1 VLIQEGLSNLPNR
14 KQETKMTEHLI
25 SSVRR
30 ILVLSAVTY
39 IVLPLLPGVTFTG
52 NILTAMGFG
61 TMLFV
66 AAVVDLILIAL
77 AMWWLSLV
85 SLGNFV
91 IDFKMESKSAF
102 APLFVVALVLAELS
116 TIARKIGV
124 LSFDGWL
131 PMATSA
137 LILALAAW
145 LVCLKFDTFLFDLNV
160 DRQGSRP
167 RGGKK
172 LRVRVPV
179 QTR

>member
-1 VLIQEGLSNLPNR
+1 
-14 KQETKMTEHLI
+14 MTEHLI

-30 ILVLSAVTY
+30 ILVLSAVIY
-39 IVLPLLPGVTFTG
+39 VVLPLLPGVTFTG
-52 NILTAMGFG
+52 NILSALGFG

-85 SLGNFV
+85 SRGNFV
-91 IDFKMESKSAF
+91 IDLKMESKSAF

-116 TIARKIGV
+116 SIAHKFGV

-137 LILALAAW
+137 LILALSAW
-145 LVCLKFDTFLFDLNV
+145 LVCLKFDTLLFDLNV

>member
-1 VLIQEGLSNLPNR
+1 MNEYL
-14 KQETKMTEHLI
+14 T

-30 ILVLSAVTY
+30 ILVLSTVTY
-39 IVLPLLPGVTFTG
+39 VVLPLLPGVTFTG
-52 NILTAMGFG
+52 NIFSALGFG
-61 TMLFV
+61 TMLFA

-91 IDFKMESKSAF
+91 FDFKMETKNPF
-102 APLFVVALVLAELS
+102 APCFVLALVLAELPS
-116 TIARKIGV
+116 IAHKFNV

-137 LILALAAW
+137 LILALSAW
-145 LVCLKFDTFLFDLNV
+145 LVCLKFDTLLFDLNV
-160 DRQGSRP
+160 DRQGSHP

-172 LRVRVPV
+172 LRVRVP
-179 QTR
+179 TRTM